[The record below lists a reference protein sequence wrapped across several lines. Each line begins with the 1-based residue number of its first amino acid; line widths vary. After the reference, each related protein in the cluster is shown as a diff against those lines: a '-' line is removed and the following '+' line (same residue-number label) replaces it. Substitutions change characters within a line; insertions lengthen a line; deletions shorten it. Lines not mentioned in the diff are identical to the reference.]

1 VIYFESL
8 VLGATLLSL
17 LIWLYLALFHHGFW
31 RRREFLPPIKA
42 DIDWPDVT
50 SLTPA
55 RNEEAV
61 ISRSLNSL
69 LLQDYTGGYKAVL
82 INDNSDDNTL
92 PEAHSAIEQAQRS
105 SNHAHSLKILQA
117 PPLKSGWSGKLWAL
131 HNGFKS
137 ISEDITPESPLP
149 DYYWLSDA
157 DITHAPDT
165 LARLVTLAR
174 QNDLAMTSL
183 MVTLNCKT
191 KWEALI
197 IPAFIYYFQ
206 MLYPFAATANP
217 KSHFAGGAGGCILLR
232 RDAVEAIGG
241 IKAIKDTLIDDCA
254 LAAAIKGKG
263 YNIWL
268 GHGTDSYSIRQSAG
282 LQDLWKMVTRTA
294 FMQLNFSY
302 LRLFGTILGM
312 FVMYALP
319 VIAVIYGA
327 ILANF
332 TLALL
337 GAITWII
344 IAVTYIPTIR
354 AYGRPAAASLLMPFT
369 AHLFMAMTL
378 HSAWIHLRGSHSG
391 WRGRVYDNQS
401 LKNH

>member
-1 VIYFESL
+1 MITAL
-8 VLGATLLSL
+8 TLLSL
-17 LIWLYLALFHHGFW
+17 LIWLYLALFHHDFW
-31 RRREFLPPIKA
+31 RRREFLPEIGHN
-42 DIDWPDVT
+42 IDWPEVT

-61 ISRSLNSL
+61 ISHSLNSL
-69 LLQDYTGGYKAVL
+69 LLQNYAGAYKTIL
-82 INDNSDDNTL
+82 INDSSDDDTL
-92 PEAHSAIEQAQRS
+92 SLAQSAMKGSPSAT
-105 SNHAHSLKILQA
+105 ILEA
-117 PPLKSGWSGKLWAL
+117 PPLGKGWSGKLWAL

-137 ISEDITPESPLP
+137 IPKDERP

-165 LARLVTLAR
+165 LGRLVTLAR
-174 QNDLAMTSL
+174 QNDLAMVSL

-217 KSHFAGGAGGCILLR
+217 KSKFAGGAGGCILIR
-232 RDAVEAIGG
+232 RDALEAIGG
-241 IKAIKDTLIDDCA
+241 IEAIKDTLIDDCA

-268 GHGTDSYSIRQSAG
+268 GHGMDSHSIRESAG
-282 LQDLWKMVTRTA
+282 LPDLWKMVTRTA
-294 FMQLNFSY
+294 FTQLNFSY
-302 LRLFGTILGM
+302 LKLFGAIFGM

-319 VIAVIYGA
+319 VIAAIYGL
-327 ILANF
+327 ISRDFNLA
-332 TLALL
+332 AL
-337 GAITWII
+337 GTTTWII
-344 IAVTYIPTIR
+344 MAITYAPTIR
-354 AYGRPAAASLLMPFT
+354 AYGRPIAASLLMPFT

-378 HSAWIHLRGSHSG
+378 HSGWLHFRGSHSG
-391 WRGRVYDNQS
+391 WRGRVYDKQS
-401 LKNH
+401 SQKEP